1 MAELEGISY
10 MRTTREKTK
19 TLYAADE
26 AFPIGGSKVL
36 AASSDD
42 RATLVGAGVTL
53 YECLEAAD
61 RLAGDGI
68 PVRVIDAYSIKPIDA
83 ATLETALRET
93 GFLVTVEDHWI
104 EGGLGDAVLAAL
116 AAQGPLTGRVHKI
129 GVTEMPMSGTAEELR
144 EWAGI
149 SAGKIVEAVTTLLA

>member
-1 MAELEGISY
+1 
-10 MRTTREKTK
+10 MRTTRESTR
-19 TLYAADE
+19 TLYGPDE

-36 AASSDD
+36 AASGDD

-53 YECLEAAD
+53 YECLAAAD
-61 RLAGDGI
+61 QLAGEGI

-116 AAQGPLTGRVHKI
+116 ASQGPIDGRIQKI
-129 GVTEMPMSGTAEELR
+129 GVTEMPMSGSAQELR
-144 EWAGI
+144 DWAGI
-149 SAGKIVEAVTTLLA
+149 SAAKIAEAVRILLA